1 MPFIDSDNTNCE
13 ILNFKAILYEKLIK
27 MFSFQFLCF
36 QKKRWIHWWLA
47 ICLKIETIYVL
58 RVIDD
63 QSKKNPNE
71 IFNQSIKNYVK
82 AMMNKN
88 IIRYKNNIIDF
99 IVKYIITFLHK
110 KTINSLAIQS
120 TQRSIIYCFYVI
132 SLICQN

>member
-1 MPFIDSDNTNCE
+1 M
-13 ILNFKAILYEKLIK
+13 
-27 MFSFQFLCF
+27 
-36 QKKRWIHWWLA
+36 A

-58 RVIDD
+58 RIIDD

-99 IVKYIITFLHK
+99 MVKYIITFLHK

-132 SLICQN
+132 SLIGQN

>member
-1 MPFIDSDNTNCE
+1 M
-13 ILNFKAILYEKLIK
+13 
-27 MFSFQFLCF
+27 
-36 QKKRWIHWWLA
+36 A
-47 ICLKIETIYVL
+47 ICLKIETIYVI

-110 KTINSLAIQS
+110 KHKIIGYTVNSVNS
-120 TQRSIIYCFYVI
+120 TLHNLLFLCY
-132 SLICQN
+132 